1 MNNGDMSY
9 LLSLGSLKA
18 VQKFTYETTYLLL
31 DVINSMSYISPYVS
45 PDFLWNKNFS
55 IYLVPEKTS
64 IEKHSTVK
72 IEIYYSL
79 KKKKIWH
86 APNNFPAP

>member
-1 MNNGDMSY
+1 MQIPLYMLRIDFI
-9 LLSLGSLKA
+9 LP
-18 VQKFTYETTYLLL
+18 T
-31 DVINSMSYISPYVS
+31 SPYVS

-64 IEKHSTVK
+64 IEKQSTVK

-79 KKKKIWH
+79 PKKKKKNMTH
-86 APNNFPAP
+86 SKQFSCPLKT